1 MDKIAI
7 SEARNNLPRL
17 VQKVAATRQPVTLL
31 RYGKPAAVIMPVLPD
46 SEINNCY
53 SLRSVKIKMSEDFN
67 HPMEDLWQATAV
79 TDEEEE

>member
-31 RYGKPAAVIMPVLPD
+31 RYGKPDAVIMQILPD
-46 SEINNCY
+46 NEINNCY
-53 SLRSVKIKMSEDFN
+53 S
-67 HPMEDLWQATAV
+67 
-79 TDEEEE
+79 